1 MDSLEK
7 TENKVKFMVGLF
19 KFHQPTLNIVEQVAL
34 LTVWEESCVLQEEY
48 EIAEALLNEMSIIQN
63 NPSEVP
69 QKYDSDVSYG
79 VVEKKVTKK
88 PFYFKFFKWVKR
100 LFKNKV

>member
-7 TENKVKFMVGLF
+7 TEDKVNFMVGLF
-19 KFHQPTLNIVEQVAL
+19 KFHQPTLTIVEQVAL

-48 EIAEALLNEMSIIQN
+48 EIAEALLNEMFIIQN
-63 NPSEVP
+63 NPSEAP
-69 QKYDSDVSYG
+69 QKSDSDVSYDI
-79 VVEKKVTKK
+79 VEKKVIKK
-88 PFYFKFFKWVKR
+88 PFYFKFFKWVKS